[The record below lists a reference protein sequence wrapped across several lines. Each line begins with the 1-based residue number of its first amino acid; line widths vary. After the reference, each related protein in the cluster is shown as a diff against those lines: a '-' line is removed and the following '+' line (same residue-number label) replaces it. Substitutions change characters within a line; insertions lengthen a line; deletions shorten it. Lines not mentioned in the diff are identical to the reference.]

1 MKRLLPGLIV
11 IVACGGPA
19 STTSPEPSAPSNTT
33 SPPAGSSTTSVATST
48 TVQAT
53 TSATMGE
60 PGSVPVVASRYGLM
74 GWWSEGW
81 VVPEALNE
89 IPLSGGEEYQVVMLD
104 QPITTAT
111 GSPPTLC
118 EPSQTPVLDFDP
130 PLPGEFS
137 DPGALA
143 VIADWDL
150 RPSPVRVETDLAD
163 VHVEAVTEVLMS
175 LGIETE
181 PVMYQQIAA
190 DIDADGTEEIV
201 LVSKFLPDDLFGRPG
216 DYSVVVL
223 RKMIEGEWQTA
234 ILETS
239 VGEPDSPYIVSH
251 AIAAIADLNG
261 DGRMEIAVDAAY
273 YEGSGSAAYEYIDD
287 DLGPEPVLGGGCGA

>member
-1 MKRLLPGLIV
+1 VKRLLPGLIL
-11 IVACGGPA
+11 IVACGGTA
-19 STTSPEPSAPSNTT
+19 STTSPATSAPSTT
-33 SPPAGSSTTSVATST
+33 GSSTTSAETTTTAEST
-48 TVQAT
+48 TSS
-53 TSATMGE
+53 TSGE
-60 PGSVPVVASRYGLM
+60 SGSVPVVASRYGLM
-74 GWWSEGW
+74 GWWAEGW
-81 VVPEALNE
+81 VVPETLDE

-118 EPSQTPVLDFDP
+118 EPSQTPVLEFDP
-130 PLPGEFS
+130 PLPGEFA

-163 VHVEAVTEVLMS
+163 VHIEAVTQVLMS
-175 LGIETE
+175 LGTEAE
-181 PVMYQQIAA
+181 PVIFQQIAA
-190 DIDADGTEEIV
+190 DIDADGSEEIV
-201 LVSKFLPDDLFGRPG
+201 IVSKSLPNDLFGRPG

-239 VGEPDSPYIVSH
+239 VGEPDSPYVLSH
-251 AIAAIADLNG
+251 SIAAIADLNG
-261 DGRMEIAVDAAY
+261 DGKMEIAVDAAY
-273 YEGSGSAAYEYIDD
+273 YEGSGSAAYEYIND

>member
-1 MKRLLPGLIV
+1 VKRLLPGLIL
-11 IVACGGPA
+11 IVACGGTA
-19 STTSPEPSAPSNTT
+19 STTSPATSAPSTT
-33 SPPAGSSTTSVATST
+33 GSSTTSAETTTTAEST
-48 TVQAT
+48 TSS
-53 TSATMGE
+53 TSGE
-60 PGSVPVVASRYGLM
+60 SGSVPVVASRYGLM
-74 GWWSEGW
+74 GWWAEGW
-81 VVPEALNE
+81 VVPETLDE

-118 EPSQTPVLDFDP
+118 EPSQTPVLEFDP
-130 PLPGEFS
+130 PLPGEFA

-163 VHVEAVTEVLMS
+163 VHIEAVTQVLMS
-175 LGIETE
+175 LGIEAE
-181 PVMYQQIAA
+181 PVIFQQVAA
-190 DIDADGTEEIV
+190 DIDADGSEEIV
-201 LVSKFLPDDLFGRPG
+201 IVSKFLPDDLFGRPG

-239 VGEPDSPYIVSH
+239 VGEPDSPYVLSH
-251 AIAAIADLNG
+251 SIAAIADLNG
-261 DGRMEIAVDAAY
+261 DGKMEIAVDAAY
-273 YEGSGSAAYEYIDD
+273 YEGSGSAAYEYIND